1 MELSRRFKNKTLFL
15 DTAPIIYF
23 IEKNPRY
30 NELLKT
36 IISLIDSRSAKG
48 VTSTVTLLEVLVK
61 PLRDGDKKLAE
72 KYKTILLSA
81 NGLLAIEITHEISI
95 QAAGLR
101 ALYNI
106 RTPDSIQLAAAIA
119 LKADYFITNDHALK
133 QVKEIKTIL
142 LDEML

>member
-1 MELSRRFKNKTLFL
+1 M
-15 DTAPIIYF
+15 
-23 IEKNPRY
+23 
-30 NELLKT
+30 
-36 IISLIDSRSAKG
+36 
-48 VTSTVTLLEVLVK
+48 TSTVTLLEVLVK
-61 PLRDGDKKLAE
+61 PLRDGNKKLAE

-81 NGLLAIEITHEISI
+81 NGLLSIEITHEISI

-106 RTPDSIQLAAAIA
+106 RTPDSIQLAAAIV

>member
-30 NELLKT
+30 NELLKI
-36 IISLIDSRSAKG
+36 IISLIDSKSAKG

-61 PLRDGDKKLAE
+61 PLRDGNKKLAE

-81 NGLLAIEITHEISI
+81 NGLLSIEITHEISI

-106 RTPDSIQLAAAIA
+106 RTPDSIQLAAAIV